1 MPKVDLFNMNG
12 DVVGEIQLADEIF
25 GSENINETVIHQV
38 VKQQLANKRQ
48 GTQSAK
54 TRSEVSGGGKKPYRQ
69 KGTARAGQG
78 SIRAPQYRHGG
89 VVFAPKPRDY
99 SFSVPKKVKRLALKG
114 VLASKVAENNIRVL
128 EQLQLDE
135 IKTKSMVS
143 LLNNLKVA
151 GKSMIVIPEN
161 DEKIVK
167 STRNIDS
174 AIVSFVNTIN
184 ILDLMNYDTLIVTK
198 DAVSQIEEVYR

>member
-25 GSENINETVIHQV
+25 GSDNINETVIHQV
-38 VKQQLANKRQ
+38 AKQQLANKRQ

-54 TRSEVSGGGKKPYRQ
+54 TRAEVSGGGKKPYRQ
-69 KGTARAGQG
+69 KGTGRARQG
-78 SIRAPQYRHGG
+78 STRSPQFRHGG

-114 VLASKVAENNIRVL
+114 VLASKVVENNIRVL
-128 EQLQLDE
+128 DQLTLDA
-135 IKTKSMVS
+135 IKTKSVVS
-143 LLNNLKVA
+143 MLKSLNVT
-151 GKSMIVIPEN
+151 GKSMILIKEN
-161 DEKIVK
+161 DENIVK
-167 STRNIDS
+167 SARNIS
-174 AIVSFVNTIN
+174 GTIVSFVNTIN

-198 DAVSQIEEVYR
+198 DAVGQIEEVYV